1 MAAPN
6 PTVGYRQGDSHTHLT
21 LITAFCIQFYAFLFE
36 NVTKY
41 KLNND
46 AFIHIFVWYIIY
58 YVQHIYVYI
67 LFKEKIIDVFDYGFH
82 QFMSLYYSTFTCLW
96 TLSFFSN
103 VMISFSLFSGCIS
116 FSITEMQEKCRN
128 EKKLGTESLIKHSKT
143 PMLVWK
149 LWCQGVYNIK

>member
-46 AFIHIFVWYIIY
+46 AFIHICMIY
-58 YVQHIYVYI
+58 YILCATYICVYFIQGKNNRCFWLWLSSVYVTL
-67 LFKEKIIDVFDYGFH
+67 LFDFYLFVNFK
-82 QFMSLYYSTFTCLW
+82 
-96 TLSFFSN
+96 FFSN

>member
-58 YVQHIYVYI
+58 YVQHICVCFIQGKNNRCFWLWLSSVYVTL
-67 LFKEKIIDVFDYGFH
+67 LFDFYLFVNFK
-82 QFMSLYYSTFTCLW
+82 
-96 TLSFFSN
+96 FFSN

>member
-67 LFKEKIIDVFDYGFH
+67 LFKEKISFWLWLSSVYVTLLFDFYLFVN
-82 QFMSLYYSTFTCLW
+82 FK
-96 TLSFFSN
+96 FFSN
-103 VMISFSLFSGCIS
+103 VMISFSLFSGSIS